1 MRPAGLTHACLDIW
15 PVITIGLLVAPA
27 MGPFD
32 GERQSRI
39 SRFDGID

>member
-1 MRPAGLTHACLDIW
+1 MRPAGLAHACLEMS

-27 MGPFD
+27 MGPFAGD
-32 GERQSRI
+32 RPSRI